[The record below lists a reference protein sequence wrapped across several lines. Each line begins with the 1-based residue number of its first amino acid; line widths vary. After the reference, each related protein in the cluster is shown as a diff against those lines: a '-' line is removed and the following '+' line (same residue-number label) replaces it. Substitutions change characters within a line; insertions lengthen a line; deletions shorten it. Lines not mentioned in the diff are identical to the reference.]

1 MSDLETKRKQVE
13 LIRVQ
18 AAMAEM
24 ELQIE
29 EKLSEI
35 DRIKKNIATQMAR
48 VSELQELLS
57 DKK

>member
-1 MSDLETKRKQVE
+1 MDIEIKRKQVE

-35 DRIKKNIATQMAR
+35 ERIKKNIATQMAR
-48 VSELQELLS
+48 VTELQELL
-57 DKK
+57 KK